1 MPKPSG
7 NLHVVARILRLH
19 TAGALLEALPRH
31 VWGHRLV
38 RATWGVMLVALSSC
52 AAPRAPHGDSRL
64 EINAMLT
71 ESAAAW
77 NRGDLAGF
85 MNDYARDSL
94 TSYVSG
100 GRVQYGWQ
108 PLYDRY
114 QAAYF
119 APGKSR
125 DSLAFSDVRVR
136 PLTTELALCTARFAL
151 HRQGQVIASGPFTL
165 ILAKRDTRWFIIH
178 DHTSADPK

>member
-1 MPKPSG
+1 M
-7 NLHVVARILRLH
+7 RRMW
-19 TAGALLEALPRH
+19 R
-31 VWGHRLV
+31 
-38 RATWGVMLVALSSC
+38 VMLAVLGAC
-52 AAPRAPHGDSRL
+52 AVPPTPHGDPQL
-64 EINAMLT
+64 EINEMLARST
-71 ESAAAW
+71 AAW

-94 TSYVSG
+94 TSYVM
-100 GRVQYGWQ
+100 GRHVRYGWQ
-108 PLYDRY
+108 PLYERY

-125 DSLAFSDVRVR
+125 DSLTYNDVRVR

-151 HRQGQVIASGPFTL
+151 QRGPRVIASGPFTL
-165 ILAKRDTRWFIIH
+165 ILAKQDGRWLIIH